1 MIRDDNVIERKSFQ
15 LLEKAIRHEATDIH
29 LGREL
34 PLIVGC
40 AKCAGHRHPSEL
52 IGKTLQRVI

>member
-29 LGREL
+29 LVPVSDGYE
-34 PLIVGC
+34 VSFQ
-40 AKCAGHRHPSEL
+40 K
-52 IGKTLQRVI
+52 RVEA